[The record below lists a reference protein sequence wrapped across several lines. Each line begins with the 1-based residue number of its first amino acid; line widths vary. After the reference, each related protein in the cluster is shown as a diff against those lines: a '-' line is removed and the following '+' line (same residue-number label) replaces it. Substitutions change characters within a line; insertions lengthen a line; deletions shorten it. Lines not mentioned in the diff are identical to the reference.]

1 MKIFAI
7 ANQKGGV
14 GKTTTT
20 VNLAS
25 ALASKGNRVLVI
37 DLDSQ
42 ACASAWLTGEQ
53 AEQGKGIHAV
63 LANRADITLHITK
76 TNFGLDLVKSNVAMA
91 KIDIDLQDAVH
102 RDHRLE
108 KALAKI
114 KDNYD
119 YVLLDC
125 PPSLGLA
132 AINAFI
138 AADKI
143 IVPVDCRIESYQA
156 IPRLLE
162 TTQEVASELER
173 EYQLF
178 ALPTFLERTK
188 LSQEI
193 IEALKS
199 EFPGHLLPS
208 VRKNTRLAEAFGA
221 RQPIFSYDR
230 LASGAIDYSAVAEEL
245 CHAS

>member
-1 MKIFAI
+1 MKIIAI

-25 ALASKGNRVLVI
+25 ALVNKGKRVLIV

-53 AEQGKGIHAV
+53 AEQGTGIHAV
-63 LANRADITLHITK
+63 LANRADISLHITK
-76 TNFGLDLVKSNVAMA
+76 TSFGLDVVKSNVAMA
-91 KIDIDLQDAVH
+91 RIDIDLHDAVH

-108 KALAKI
+108 RALTKVKI
-114 KDNYD
+114 NYD

-138 AADKI
+138 AADTI

-162 TTQEVASELER
+162 TTQEVASELDR
-173 EYQLF
+173 DYQIF

-193 IEALKS
+193 IEALKT
-199 EFPGHLLPS
+199 EFPGQLLPS
-208 VRKNTRLAEAFGA
+208 VRKNTRLAEAFGS
-221 RQPIFSYDR
+221 RQPIFSYDK
-230 LASGAIDYSAVAEEL
+230 LASGSVDYLAVAEEL
-245 CHAS
+245 CLVN